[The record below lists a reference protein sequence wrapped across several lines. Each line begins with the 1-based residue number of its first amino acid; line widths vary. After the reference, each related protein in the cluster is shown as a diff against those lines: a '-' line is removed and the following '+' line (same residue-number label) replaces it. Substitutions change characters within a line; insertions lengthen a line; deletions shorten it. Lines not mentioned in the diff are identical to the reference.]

1 MRLISSVRA
10 LQRLAACIIGLAII
24 GAVAAP
30 ASSPARGDGTTAIAV
45 QSFSNEAGANGTIA
59 VDLSNAAYRAVS
71 STSGFSARGGGPLSF
86 PKTLTD
92 DPFMSALSS
101 AAKVGADEVLLGSV
115 VQTSGGQVYY
125 RLSLYRVAP
134 MSFISSQVFSQ
145 PYPGNGGSL
154 TSGISSNLNALAAG
168 HRGIGTIYSTTNG
181 ARADLGTEDGFSLGD
196 TFTVTRNGQQMAG
209 ATITSITD
217 DQALVSLSNAVPGYQ
232 PQVGDA
238 LTSTKSMPPLP
249 AQHGHG
255 GFNVLALLAAAGGAL
270 LAIGH
275 HGQPA
280 AFCSS
285 CVVPSPSAG
294 TFFITGF
301 TPNGQPPTGTITFT
315 FSQGV
320 ASVSQTAIGAQLSYA
335 FFVLQ
340 PIGGTATT
348 PPAPLSSFGQVTF
361 DPTGTVLTL
370 GEQGSGLVS
379 GEKYQIT
386 FTSLILSITGASL
399 IASQTP
405 LQAFSIFHRAVK
417 LAQPKGGPVAP
428 GPVTPGK
435 PGNPKNP
442 PPAPKPVPANPPIP
456 H

>member
-1 MRLISSVRA
+1 
-10 LQRLAACIIGLAII
+10 
-24 GAVAAP
+24 
-30 ASSPARGDGTTAIAV
+30 
-45 QSFSNEAGANGTIA
+45 
-59 VDLSNAAYRAVS
+59 
-71 STSGFSARGGGPLSF
+71 
-86 PKTLTD
+86 
-92 DPFMSALSS
+92 
-101 AAKVGADEVLLGSV
+101 
-115 VQTSGGQVYY
+115 VYY

-134 MSFISSQVFSQ
+134 MAFIRSQVFSQ
-145 PYPGNGGSL
+145 PYPGNAGTL
-154 TSGISSNLNALAAG
+154 AAGISSNLNALAAG
-168 HRGIGTIYSTTNG
+168 HRGMGTIYSTTAG

-217 DQALVSLSNAVPGYQ
+217 DDALVSFSNAVPGYQ

-238 LTSTKSMPPLP
+238 LTSSKSMPPLP
-249 AQHGHG
+249 SQHARG

-285 CVVPSPSAG
+285 CVAPSPSAG

-320 ASVSQTAIGAQLSYA
+320 SSTSQVAIPAQLSYA

-361 DPTGTVLTL
+361 DPTGTILTL
-370 GEQGSGLVS
+370 GEQGSGLVV

-386 FTSLILSITGASL
+386 FTSLITSITGSTL

-405 LQAFSIFHRAVK
+405 LQSFSIFHRVVK
-417 LAQPKGGPVAP
+417 LAQPKSGPVAP
-428 GPVTPGK
+428 VPVTPGK

-442 PPAPKPVPANPPIP
+442 PPAPKPVPANPPLP

>member
-1 MRLISSVRA
+1 MSVRA

-30 ASSPARGDGTTAIAV
+30 AASPARGDGTTAIAV
-45 QSFSNEAGANGTIA
+45 QSFSNEAGANGAIA

-71 STSGFSARGGGPLSF
+71 STSGFSPRGGGPLGL

-115 VQTSGGQVYY
+115 VQTAGGQVYY

-134 MSFISSQVFSQ
+134 MSFIRSQVFSQ
-145 PYPGNGGSL
+145 PYPGNASTL
-154 TSGISSNLNALAAG
+154 AAGISSNLNALAAG
-168 HRGIGTIYSTTNG
+168 HRGIGTIYSTTVG

-217 DQALVSLSNAVPGYQ
+217 DDALVSISNAAPGYQ

-249 AQHGHG
+249 PQHSHG

-275 HGQPA
+275 HGQPG

-285 CVVPSPSAG
+285 CVAPSPSAAA
-294 TFFITGF
+294 FDITGF
-301 TPNGQPPTGTITFT
+301 GPNGEPPTGTITFF
-315 FSQGV
+315 FSQPV
-320 ASVSQTAIGAQLSYA
+320 NSTSQTGITGNSTYA
-335 FFVLQ
+335 SFTLQ
-340 PIGGTATT
+340 PIGGNATT
-348 PPAPLSSFGQVTF
+348 PPAPLSSFGQVSF
-361 DPTGTVLTL
+361 DPTGTVMTL
-370 GEQGSGLVS
+370 GEQGSGLVQ
-379 GEKYQIT
+379 GEGYQIV
-386 FTSLILSITGASL
+386 FTTLVTDTLGQPLPAEFTTGMK
-399 IASQTP
+399 T
-405 LQAFSIFHRAVK
+405 FSIFHRGVRVNR
-417 LAQPKGGPVAP
+417 PKGGPVV
-428 GPVTPGK
+428 PVPVIPGK

-442 PPAPKPVPANPPIP
+442 PPPPKPVPANPPLP
-456 H
+456 Q

>member
-1 MRLISSVRA
+1 LT
-10 LQRLAACIIGLAII
+10 II

-45 QSFSNEAGANGTIA
+45 QSFSNEAGANGTTA
-59 VDLSNAAYRAVS
+59 ADLSNAAYRAIS
-71 STSGFSARGGGPLSF
+71 STSGFSARGGGPLAL

-92 DPFMSALSS
+92 DPFMGGLSS
-101 AAKVGADEVLLGSV
+101 AAKVGADELLLGSV
-115 VQTSGGQVYY
+115 VQASGGQVYY

-145 PYPGNGGSL
+145 PYPGNAGSL
-154 TSGISSNLNALAAG
+154 AAGISSNLAALAVG
-168 HRGIGTIYSTTNG
+168 HRGTGTIYSTTVG

-196 TFTVTRNGQQMAG
+196 TFTVTRKGQQMAG

-217 DQALVSLSNAVPGYQ
+217 DDARVSFSNAVPGYQ

-238 LTSTKSMPPLP
+238 LTSTKSLPPLP
-249 AQHGHG
+249 AQHSRG

-280 AFCSS
+280 AFCAN
-285 CVVPSPSAG
+285 CVAPSPSTG

-320 ASVSQTAIGAQLSYA
+320 SSTSQVAIPAQLSYA

-361 DPTGTVLTL
+361 DPTGTILTL

-386 FTSLILSITGASL
+386 FTSLITSITGATL

-405 LQAFSIFHRAVK
+405 LQPFSIFHRVVK
-417 LAQPKGGPVAP
+417 LAPPKGGPVVPVPVAP
-428 GPVTPGK
+428 GR

-442 PPAPKPVPANPPIP
+442 PPPKPVPANPPLP

>member
-1 MRLISSVRA
+1 VSVRA

-45 QSFSNEAGANGTIA
+45 QSFSNEAGVNGTTA
-59 VDLSNAAYRAVS
+59 VDLSNAAYRAIS
-71 STSGFSARGGGPLSF
+71 STSGFSARGGGPLAL

-92 DPFMSALSS
+92 DPFMGGLSS
-101 AAKVGADEVLLGSV
+101 AAKVGADELLLGSV
-115 VQTSGGQVYY
+115 VQASGGQVYY

-145 PYPGNGGSL
+145 PYPGNAGSL
-154 TSGISSNLNALAAG
+154 AAGISSNLAALAVG
-168 HRGIGTIYSTTNG
+168 HRGTGTIYSTTVG

-209 ATITSITD
+209 ATITSISD
-217 DQALVSLSNAVPGYQ
+217 DDARVSFSNAVPGYQ

-238 LTSTKSMPPLP
+238 LTSTKSLPPLP
-249 AQHGHG
+249 AQHSRG

-275 HGQPA
+275 HGQPG
-280 AFCSS
+280 AFCAT
-285 CVVPSPSAG
+285 CVTPSPSAPAFG
-294 TFFITGF
+294 ITGF
-301 TPNGQPPTGTITFT
+301 APNGEPPTGTITFF
-315 FSQGV
+315 FSQPV
-320 ASVSQTAIGAQLSYA
+320 NSTSQTGIMCSSTYA
-335 FFVLQ
+335 SFTLQ
-340 PIGGTATT
+340 PIGGNATT

-361 DPTGTVLTL
+361 DPSGTVLTL
-370 GEQGSGLVS
+370 GEQGSGLVQ
-379 GEKYQIT
+379 GEGYQII
-386 FTSLILSITGASL
+386 FTTLVTDTSGQALPAEFTTGMK
-399 IASQTP
+399 T
-405 LQAFSIFHRAVK
+405 FSIFHRGVRVSR
-417 LAQPKGGPVAP
+417 PKGGPVV
-428 GPVTPGK
+428 PVPVAPGK

-442 PPAPKPVPANPPIP
+442 PPPPKPVPANPPLP